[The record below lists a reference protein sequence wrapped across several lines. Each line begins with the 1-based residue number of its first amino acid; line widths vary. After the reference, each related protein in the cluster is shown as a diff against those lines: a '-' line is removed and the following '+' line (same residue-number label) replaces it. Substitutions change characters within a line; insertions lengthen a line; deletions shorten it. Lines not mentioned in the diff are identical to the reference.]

1 MKKNP
6 LTRLGVLLLLCLVA
20 GGVYVFLYRTVADVS
35 GELATLE
42 KEVQQKT
49 TDADRIS
56 AAKNTLRTL
65 DVDEASV
72 ASYLVLS
79 SDIVPFLE
87 RLELIGE
94 ELGSDVSVVSVAKEK
109 DGSRERLVLSLKIT
123 GAFESVMR
131 TVGAIEHAPY
141 DISTSQLSVALA
153 GTTAGGAWAASGV
166 FWVGTQSTASSTPAK
181 K

>member
-6 LTRLGVLLLLCLVA
+6 LTRLGILLVLCVA
-20 GGVYVFLYRTVADVS
+20 AVAVYFLLYRTVTDVS
-35 GELATLE
+35 GELAALE
-42 KEVQQKT
+42 KEVREKS
-49 TDADRIS
+49 TDASRVA

-72 ASYLVLS
+72 AAYLVLS

-87 RLELIGE
+87 RLELIGA
-94 ELGSDVSVVSVAKEK
+94 ELGADVSVVSVAKEK
-109 DGSRERLVLSLKIT
+109 EGSREHLVLSLKIT

-141 DISTSQLSVALA
+141 DIATSELSVARTPA
-153 GTTAGGAWAASGV
+153 ASGEWSASGV
-166 FWVGTQSTASSTPAK
+166 FLVGTQSPVSNTK
-181 K
+181 